1 MRGGPAA
8 GPMEFQGLRENAGF
22 VYLAGGSLSRVWK
35 GEVLANEVVE
45 TGDIVPGL
53 IVRHT
58 SRRLGDLNDGEAC
71 ERLITGSISFSEF
84 VDQVGE
90 GYKNILDF
98 MMDHDLHPSRLDEVV
113 FCIDCFAEPEERDP
127 LMSQLGQIYSHDR
140 RQAVR

>member
-1 MRGGPAA
+1 M
-8 GPMEFQGLRENAGF
+8 
-22 VYLAGGSLSRVWK
+22 
-35 GEVLANEVVE
+35 ANEVIE

-58 SRRLGDLNDGEAC
+58 SRRLGNLNDGEAC
-71 ERLITGSISFSEF
+71 ARLISGSISFSEF

-98 MMDHDLHPSRLDEVV
+98 MMDHDLHPSRLDEIV

-127 LMSQLGQIYSHDR
+127 LVSQLWQIYSHDR